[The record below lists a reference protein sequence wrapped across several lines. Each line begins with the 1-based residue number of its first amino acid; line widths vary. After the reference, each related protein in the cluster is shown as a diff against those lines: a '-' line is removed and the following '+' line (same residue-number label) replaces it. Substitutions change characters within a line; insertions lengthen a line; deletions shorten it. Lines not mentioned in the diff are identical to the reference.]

1 MKKILAVLLALAMLL
16 GFAACGGNN
25 EDTTT
30 TTEEDIFAEFEEDT
44 TAAEDVTEDAAAEE
58 TTAAEEETT
67 VTEEETTVAEETT
80 ADAEETTKAGETT
93 AATTKAVTT
102 AATTKAAS
110 KGLNSEDAAEI
121 VEYYKAAAKKT
132 GRITDT
138 KKMWLAEDITGE
150 GAVGTVLK
158 TLQPL
163 LKSVIEGLGS
173 TKERDFPGSD
183 DAVARIT
190 AADVAKAKAVSKDG
204 KTTIAIQL
212 KEQVDGPDGNGKTDG
227 PVARGIGTLDGIEEA
242 LAEVDGEITRG
253 RDTVTLTYKNP
264 TIKVVVDENT
274 GKIIEGTWK
283 YEINIDVADADLKI
297 LGFKLTAKNLHT
309 VIGFSLEM

>member
-1 MKKILAVLLALAMLL
+1 MKKILAVLLAFAMLF

-25 EDTTT
+25 DEDTTT
-30 TTEEDIFAEFEEDT
+30 TTAEDIFAEFDEETTVADEAT
-44 TAAEDVTEDAAAEE
+44 TAADEATTAADEE
-58 TTAAEEETT
+58 TTTAEEETT
-67 VTEEETTVAEETT
+67 V
-80 ADAEETTKAGETT
+80 AGETT
-93 AATTKAVTT
+93 TAAATT

-121 VEYYKAAAKKT
+121 VEYYKTAAKKT

-183 DAVARIT
+183 DGAARIT
-190 AADVAKAKAVSKDG
+190 AADIAKAKAVSKDG

-212 KEQVDGPDGNGKTDG
+212 KEQVDGPNGNGKTDG
-227 PVARGIGTLDGIEEA
+227 PVARGIGTLKGIEEA
-242 LAEVDGEITRG
+242 LSEVDGEITRG

-283 YEINIDVADADLKI
+283 YDINIDVADADLKI

-309 VIGFSLEM
+309 VIGFSLEY

>member
-1 MKKILAVLLALAMLL
+1 MKKILAVLLAFAMLL
-16 GFAACGGNN
+16 GFAACGGNTE

-30 TTEEDIFAEFEEDT
+30 TTAEDIFAEFEDDTTVAEEVTEEAANVEDT
-44 TAAEDVTEDAAAEE
+44 TVAEE
-58 TTAAEEETT
+58 ITAA
-67 VTEEETTVAEETT
+67 EETTVAESTT
-80 ADAEETTKAGETT
+80 VAEEATTKADETTKAAATT
-93 AATTKAVTT
+93 AATTKAP
-102 AATTKAAS
+102 S

-138 KKMWLAEDITGE
+138 KKMWLAEDIKGD

-158 TLQPL
+158 TLQPIL
-163 LKSVIEGLGS
+163 ASVIEGLGS

-183 DAVARIT
+183 DGIARIT
-190 AADVAKAKAVSKDG
+190 AADVAKARAVSKDG

-212 KEQVDGPDGNGKTDG
+212 KDQVDGPDGNGKTDG
-227 PVARGIGTLDGIEEA
+227 PVARGIGTLEGIEEA

-253 RDTVTLTYKNP
+253 RDTVKLTYDNA

-283 YEINIDVADADLKI
+283 YDINIDVADADLKI
-297 LGFKLTAKNLHT
+297 LGFKIAAKNLHT
-309 VIGFSLEM
+309 ALGFSLEM